1 MVKSL
6 QSLSEAMQTCASII
20 QDYVSYSPE
29 NITDTHEKKR
39 KADAELNGKAKKVK
53 KVKDPNEPKRPPS
66 AYLAYQNSVREEL
79 KKASPD
85 ISNAA
90 LMGMISEKW
99 KAMTPDERKVS
110 RLLHP
115 RNAGNALIFCLVLL
129 GLALRG
135 ALQELV
141 GPMEG

>member
-6 QSLSEAMQTCASII
+6 QSLSEVMQSCASII
-20 QDYVSYSPE
+20 QNYVSYSPE

-110 RLLHP
+110 KLFIF
-115 RNAGNALIFCLVLL
+115 RNVFSVLIFCLALL
-129 GLALRG
+129 EKALRG